1 MERKRLI
8 QEGLAKRAFPPR
20 VAYPEL
26 SNLWVPEATCR
37 GQKPA
42 CVDIEGKQVLL
53 YIKYQCAGSAR
64 TCFST
69 ISPEYL
75 HSNVEAMVH
84 FSYILGSKSGYSK
97 PLLDMIHDGMMSPNH
112 LNRVRRL
119 RLSNPD
125 YVAPTPPTVAEY
137 CASKAVVDT
146 KVLTAAWMETTAM
159 YGPLCELLMQKMS
172 VRKVL
177 RVDHSAKFCKKLKV
191 WDGLGQRTSIS
202 DAKLLLLIQNEVG
215 QIVGRRLTSDNANGV
230 RGMVQHTF
238 GGRVDV
244 KQDPFHVMMRV
255 KEKLASAAKKK
266 WISKELMS
274 AMYTVE
280 RRLRPPEEMEK
291 EFRRVASLVR
301 LVISH
306 ARRRRGRAVLTATP
320 RRSRTEICLW
330 RITTTQKPTL
340 RHESSLRVS

>member
-1 MERKRLI
+1 IERKRLI

-20 VAYPEL
+20 DEL
-26 SNLWVPEATCR
+26 SPLAGLFDHPVVVWVPEATCR

-42 CVDIEGKQVLL
+42 CVEIEGKQVLL

-97 PLLDMIHDGMMSPNH
+97 PLLDMIHDGMMSPNG
-112 LNRVRRL
+112 LSSTL
-119 RLSNPD
+119 YTLLLSNPD

-137 CASKAVVDT
+137 CASNAVVDT
-146 KVLTAAWMETTAM
+146 KVLTAVWMETTAM

-172 VRKVL
+172 VRNVL
-177 RVDHSAKFCKKLKV
+177 RVDHSATFCKKLKV
-191 WDGLGQRTSIS
+191 WDGSGQRTSIS
-202 DAKLLLLIQNEVG
+202 DAKLLLLIQNEVR

-291 EFRRVASLVR
+291 EFRRVASLVSPSD
-301 LVISH
+301 LS
-306 ARRRRGRAVLTATP
+306 
-320 RRSRTEICLW
+320 
-330 RITTTQKPTL
+330 
-340 RHESSLRVS
+340 